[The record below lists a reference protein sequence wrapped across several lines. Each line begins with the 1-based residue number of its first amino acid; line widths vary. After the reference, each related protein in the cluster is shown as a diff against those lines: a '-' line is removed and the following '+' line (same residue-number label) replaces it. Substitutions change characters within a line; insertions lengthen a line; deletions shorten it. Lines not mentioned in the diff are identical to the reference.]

1 MGIFEKFRKNKKEV
15 TPGGSPIYRYEEQE
29 NREFQ
34 MPAEMGRYAGEIEAQ
49 FAQLFPDHKSFVF
62 HELLSDLVH
71 IDVHVICPDEELPF
85 YVLYTTGMSD
95 LPMTLPEEI
104 EEPELYRRS
113 ELYLFLPGD
122 WQLGKPGDVGTDIPP
137 EYYWPIHL
145 IKFLARFPHEYKT
158 WLGWGHTMPNGP
170 GYAPI
175 GEGTEMGGVVLT
187 AMDKVPRSRP
197 RTAPLST
204 STWSSPPTRR
214 RSSISSATAWRS
226 WRSGLWRAR
235 YPWSGTSGAPTSA
248 PTSPRCLTACNYPR
262 KYSHL
267 Y

>member
-104 EEPELYRRS
+104 ENPELYRRS

-175 GEGTEMGGVVLT
+175 GEGTKMGGVVLT
-187 AMDKVPRSRP
+187 AMDKVPPLKAKDGTVVNFYMVLPAYKEEIEYKLRYGMEKLEERFMEGKVSLVWDIQRP
-197 RTAPLST
+197 NLCPDFTEVLD
-204 STWSSPPTRR
+204 
-214 RSSISSATAWRS
+214 
-226 WRSGLWRAR
+226 GL
-235 YPWSGTSGAPTSA
+235 
-248 PTSPRCLTACNYPR
+248 
-262 KYSHL
+262 
-267 Y
+267 

>member
-95 LPMTLPEEI
+95 LPMSLPEEI
-104 EEPELYRRS
+104 ADREDLKYAELYM
-113 ELYLFLPGD
+113 LLPGD
-122 WQLGKPGDVGTDIPP
+122 WDLGRAG
-137 EYYWPIHL
+137 
-145 IKFLARFPHEYKT
+145 R
-158 WLGWGHTMPNGP
+158 
-170 GYAPI
+170 
-175 GEGTEMGGVVLT
+175 GG
-187 AMDKVPRSRP
+187 SR
-197 RTAPLST
+197 TLS
-204 STWSSPPTRR
+204 
-214 RSSISSATAWRS
+214 
-226 WRSGLWRAR
+226 RAG
-235 YPWSGTSGAPTSA
+235 S
-248 PTSPRCLTACNYPR
+248 L
-262 KYSHL
+262 
-267 Y
+267 

>member
-104 EEPELYRRS
+104 AEQELYRRS

-122 WQLGKPGDVGTDIPP
+122 WQLGKPGDVATDIPP
-137 EYYWPIHL
+137 EYYWPIHM
-145 IKFLARFPHEYKT
+145 IKF
-158 WLGWGHTMPNGP
+158 
-170 GYAPI
+170 
-175 GEGTEMGGVVLT
+175 
-187 AMDKVPRSRP
+187 
-197 RTAPLST
+197 
-204 STWSSPPTRR
+204 
-214 RSSISSATAWRS
+214 
-226 WRSGLWRAR
+226 
-235 YPWSGTSGAPTSA
+235 
-248 PTSPRCLTACNYPR
+248 
-262 KYSHL
+262 
-267 Y
+267 

>member
-95 LPMTLPEEI
+95 LPKTLPEEI

-187 AMDKVPRSRP
+187 AMDKVPPLKTEDGTTVNFSMVLPAYKEEIEYKLRYGMEKLEERFMEGKVPLVWDIRRP
-197 RTAPLST
+197 NLCPDFTEVLD
-204 STWSSPPTRR
+204 
-214 RSSISSATAWRS
+214 
-226 WRSGLWRAR
+226 GL
-235 YPWSGTSGAPTSA
+235 
-248 PTSPRCLTACNYPR
+248 
-262 KYSHL
+262 
-267 Y
+267 